1 MQHTKTEKKAQQI
14 RDVIRYIQKFQ
25 NATVVIYLD
34 DEIID
39 SPLFS
44 SHIRDIALLHQAGIK
59 VAIVPG
65 AKKRIDQVL
74 KTARIKWNYQNE
86 TRITTEKGINEGVS

>member
-1 MQHTKTEKKAQQI
+1 MQHNKTEKKAQQI

-39 SPLFS
+39 SPIF
-44 SHIRDIALLHQAGIK
+44 
-59 VAIVPG
+59 
-65 AKKRIDQVL
+65 
-74 KTARIKWNYQNE
+74 
-86 TRITTEKGINEGVS
+86 